1 MGGIKNKLSKLTS
14 RVKTLFN
21 NAANNLGSSARG
33 AVERSETEGLTIPLS
48 DYRLTSPFSQRGTKS
63 SLPLAKGRQM
73 SVAHRWGRITKYLG
87 IACLSIAILSTL
99 VLNIVSSYSYS
110 SINTN
115 AVDDSSNANNAS
127 TLADGNTTS
136 ISLSFSPISTPTSSP
151 DTSNPANVS
160 MQIPDGGGIATGG
173 HTVTVNTGSDIGQYA
188 LSLSTNGSDNNLTNN
203 QSNVTIEPAYGS
215 LTESDQLQP
224 LDDKQWGFAISSED
238 VPILPSGE
246 RNNFNPADSY
256 EGDIVGDIDQYAL
269 YARVPTSNELNS
281 NPLSGLIRIDTQT
294 SGTRVY
300 YGTKVDHPESTPAGN
315 YTAQVVYS
323 VTAKLQEPVLTNIE
337 PSTYELGSSESN
349 TITITGKYL
358 STASKV
364 YLINTDTSADN
375 SGTQYDCTNL
385 QLLSNDANGNTTL
398 TCNIPTDTTNPAI
411 DDPGTYNLTIE
422 TDGGTTT
429 KEDAIT
435 YTKPSICRNNDPN
448 SDCQVDIDDNMIP
461 VTYDEERQV

>member
-1 MGGIKNKLSKLTS
+1 MGGIKNKLNKLTS

-21 NAANNLGSSARG
+21 NAANNLGSPARG

-73 SVAHRWGRITKYLG
+73 SAAHRWGRITKYLG